1 MLLKNYCILLIFSM
15 EYIGKKL
22 STKIN
27 KSTKKLISSNLH
39 ISVNNI
45 VILFIINNIVT
56 TDGFIGIYIIKN
68 RI

>member
-1 MLLKNYCILLIFSM
+1 M

-27 KSTKKLISSNLH
+27 KNTKKLISSNLH

-56 TDGFIGIYIIKN
+56 TDGFIGIHTIKN